1 MRKGEVKLN
10 FRVSVWPLIAIYQQ
24 REQQAPGPINT
35 SWCSGSTAEEKSPVS
50 AASLTIHGGK
60 QTEPPMTRATCAQ
73 LVNYRGRGRTNASF
87 CDIQLQG
94 SRGNTLKVEWF
105 HLIVCFYGKLLYI
118 FFYYSYNTDV
128 FVGAAINAPHSS
140 PVTSLPTTHT
150 PSFPNTL

>member
-118 FFYYSYNTDV
+118 FSIIPITLTCSLELPSM
-128 FVGAAINAPHSS
+128 PHIHLLWHHF
-140 PVTSLPTTHT
+140 LPHT